1 MFLMK
6 TRQSRLLLWS
16 LGLWAGLSLF
26 AAPPVQPAAET
37 PELAGRQW
45 AQAWLDRARDRF
57 SLVHPVNLKGTPEEA
72 GFDFS
77 VEAQRFTKP
86 LVTGPLALVL
96 NLSAGYPY
104 PQSATDFQFWITRI
118 ANNTMRQRYQQI
130 MTDLTEHYQARG
142 YSQTRARL
150 LAEDLFHQKSAIY
163 YPLVHH
169 ASPNLGALGPK
180 DSRNPYGTSTL
191 ANSAADNYNLGLL
204 CQKVGN
210 HEQAA
215 QLFHQAAQT
224 GHAGAQAS
232 LAYLY
237 ETGQGVTKDVTQAV
251 SFYSQAARQGQAVA
265 QYNLGRIYQNGL
277 KDGRQQVPSNPKTA
291 EYYLQRAA
299 SQGVV
304 SAYHQLGVLYYN
316 LGVRLSSKHLTEEE
330 FKKWDT
336 DEDKVI
342 SPQENQYLRDAHDH
356 FLLASQQN
364 YGPSQ
369 HALGVMYLQGYGVP
383 ADASQ
388 SVHWLQQAVKHPQP
402 DSYYNLAQLY
412 EQGRGTK
419 RNLARAF
426 LLYRQAAR
434 MSHAP
439 SQYNVGL
446 FYYQGRRAGTLI
458 SQKVPES
465 FVANHPYLIDDMIAL
480 DPQRHAVL
488 EQATA
493 LYRPAQPEE
502 ALRTLD
508 LFVADEHVQLIVSVL
523 KSMLPAEVDVSDSIL
538 APLGGDDPVQASAW
552 WTLAA
557 EQNQPAAQ
565 QGLELVNR
573 VLTREQV
580 HFAKAIA
587 TTEKKRMNLPSPT
600 LPLGQSPTALAFAPA
615 DWGTGFFV
623 SKDGFVI
630 AGKHLL
636 QSGNRFQ
643 VTTENG
649 TFPAQVVY
657 VPGDMDQYLLLK
669 IQGDYDFPA
678 LSLHSSHGTRLNDPV
693 NVLGYQL
700 PETSEQS
707 QPRPAKADTAIHGI
721 LGAQADPRF
730 FTLRTPVLGD
740 RILMQFERYLDDA
753 SSLNQSFANTPEAQE
768 RLFRL
773 QTTSIER
780 LRGALR
786 ASHVLLGAADLSI
799 GYQLKEALWYD
810 GVHHQWLKQPDAQQR
825 ARHYPAQSWVALD
838 LRHIHVAPPEGS
850 VETNQALVR
859 LSAVPGMW
867 QRGKTLSRLYEVAE
881 ELLTKPVPGK
891 QARTQLESIIQDA
904 KFSVLKRTAGFR
916 GAALLNRQ
924 GQAIGLFFPGS
935 HRRSPDVFKNFNS
948 YHRYMLKSDHLLSF
962 LKRSAKV
969 AYQTEPIELP
979 KLAAAGPVPMDRE
992 AYWLAKAQAS
1002 MVLVQVSAGQPVAA
1016 KGGPQ

>member
-1 MFLMK
+1 MV
-6 TRQSRLLLWS
+6 LLWS
-16 LGLWAGLSLF
+16 LSFWAGMALF
-26 AAPPVQPAAET
+26 AAPPVEQQEVQ
-37 PELAGRQW
+37 GQQW
-45 AQAWLDRARDRF
+45 AEQWLKQARKRF
-57 SLVHPVNLKGTPEEA
+57 NPTQSVHLKSTAEA
-72 GFDFS
+72 ADF
-77 VEAQRFTKP
+77 VFPTEVKRFTKP

-96 NLSAGYPY
+96 NLSAGYPQ
-104 PQSATDFQFWITRI
+104 PQNSTDFQFWITRI
-118 ANNTMRQRYQQI
+118 ANDAMRQRYRQI
-130 MTDLTEHYQARG
+130 MADLTAHYQSRG
-142 YSQTRARL
+142 YSETRARL

-169 ASPNLGALGPK
+169 AAPNLGALGPK
-180 DSRNPYGTSTL
+180 DSRNPYGSSTL
-191 ANSAADNYNLGLL
+191 VNSAADNYNLGLI

-210 HEQAA
+210 HQQAA
-215 QLFHQAAQT
+215 QLFHQAALT
-224 GHAGAQAS
+224 GHAPAQAS

-237 ETGQGVTKDVTQAV
+237 ETGQGVAKDAAQAIT
-251 SFYSQAARQGQAVA
+251 FYTQAARQGHAVA

-277 KDGRQQVPSNPKTA
+277 DDGRQQIPANPQTA

-299 SQGVV
+299 TQGVV

-316 LGVRLSSKHLTEEE
+316 LGLRLTANSLTEEE

-336 DEDKVI
+336 NEDQVI
-342 SPQENQYLRDAHDH
+342 SPQENRYLRDAHDH
-356 FLLASQQN
+356 FLLASQQH

-369 HALGVMYLQGYGVP
+369 HALGVMYLQGYGVT
-383 ADASQ
+383 ADATRA
-388 SVHWLQQAVKHPQP
+388 VHWLKQAAQHPQP

-412 EQGRGTK
+412 EQGRGTEQ
-419 RNLARAF
+419 NLARAF

-446 FYYQGRRAGTLI
+446 FYYQGRRAGTLV

-465 FVANHPYLIDDMIAL
+465 FAVKHPHLIDDMVAK
-480 DPQRHAVL
+480 DPQRHAIL

-508 LFVADEHVQLIVSVL
+508 LFVADEQVQLITSVL
-523 KSMLPAEVDVSDSIL
+523 KSMLPHDFELTEPVVS
-538 APLGGDDPVQASAW
+538 PLGGDDPVQASAW

-565 QGLELVNR
+565 QGLVLVNR

-587 TTEKKRMNLPSPT
+587 GTEKKRMNLPAPT
-600 LPLGQSPTALAFAPA
+600 LPLGQSAAALAFAPA

-623 SKDGFVI
+623 SKDGYVI

-636 QSGNRFQ
+636 QSGSRFQ

-669 IQGDYDFPA
+669 IQGEYEFPA

-693 NVLGYQL
+693 KVLGYQL
-700 PETSEQS
+700 PESSEQS
-707 QPRPAKADTAIHGI
+707 QPRPAKADTVIQGI

-730 FTLRTPVLGD
+730 FTLRSPVLGD
-740 RILMQFERYLDDA
+740 RLLLQFDRYLDDA
-753 SSLNQSFANTPEAQE
+753 QSLNQSAANSPEAQK
-768 RLFRL
+768 LL
-773 QTTSIER
+773 HQTQTTTVER

-786 ASHVLLGAADLSI
+786 ATHVLLGTADLSI

-810 GVHHQWLKQPDAQQR
+810 GVLHQWLKEPDEQQQIR
-825 ARHYPAQSWVALD
+825 ARLHPVGSWVKLD
-838 LRHIHVAPPEGS
+838 LKTIRVAPPEGS
-850 VETNQALVR
+850 VEANQALVR
-859 LSAVPGMW
+859 LSVVPGMW
-867 QRGKTLSRLYEVAE
+867 QRGESTNRLYEAAE
-881 ELLTKPVPGK
+881 ALLTEPIPGN
-891 QARTQLESIIQDA
+891 QTRTQLESIIQDA
-904 KFSVLKRTAGFR
+904 HFTRLKRTAGFR

-935 HRRSPDVFKNFNS
+935 HRRAPDVFQNFNS

-962 LKRSAKV
+962 LKRTDKV
-969 AYQTEPIELP
+969 AFQTEPVALP
-979 KLAAAGPVPMDRE
+979 KLASTAGTIDPE

-1016 KGGPQ
+1016 KGGSQ

>member
-6 TRQSRLLLWS
+6 TRQPRLLLWC
-16 LGLWAGLSLF
+16 LGFWTGMALF
-26 AAPPVQPAAET
+26 AAPPALPTAAT
-37 PELAGRQW
+37 PEFAGRQW
-45 AQAWLDRARDRF
+45 AQAWLEQARNRYNP
-57 SLVHPVNLKGTPEEA
+57 VQPVNLKSTPEEA
-72 GFDFS
+72 EFDFT
-77 VEAQRFTKP
+77 VESQRFTKP

-104 PQSATDFQFWITRI
+104 PQSSTDFQFWITRI
-118 ANNTMRQRYQQI
+118 ANDAMRQRYQRI
-130 MTDLTEHYQARG
+130 MTDLTEHYKTRG

-215 QLFHQAAQT
+215 QLFHQAALT

-237 ETGQGVTKDVTQAV
+237 ETGQGVAKDAAQAV
-251 SFYSQAARQGQAVA
+251 SFYTQAARQGQAVA

-277 KDGRQQVPSNPKTA
+277 DDGRQQVPANPQTA
-291 EYYLQRAA
+291 EYYLQQAA

-316 LGVRLSSKHLTEEE
+316 FGLRLTAKSLTEEE
-330 FKKWDT
+330 FKQWDT
-336 DEDKVI
+336 NENQVI
-342 SPQENQYLRDAHDH
+342 SLQENQYLRDAHDH
-356 FLLASQQN
+356 FLLASQQH

-383 ADASQ
+383 ADATRA
-388 SVHWLQQAVKHPQP
+388 VHWLQQAANHPQP

-412 EQGRGTK
+412 EQGQGTK

-446 FYYQGRRAGTLI
+446 FYYQGRRAGTLV

-465 FVANHPYLIDDMIAL
+465 FAAKHPRLIDDMVAL
-480 DPQRHAVL
+480 NPQRHAIL

-523 KSMLPAEVDVSDSIL
+523 KSMLPAEVGVSEPIL

-565 QGLELVNR
+565 QGLGLVNR

-587 TTEKKRMNLPSPT
+587 TAEKKRMNLPSPT
-600 LPLGQSPTALAFAPA
+600 LPLGQSATALAFAPA

-623 SKDGFVI
+623 SKDGYVI

-693 NVLGYQL
+693 KVLGYQL
-700 PETSEQS
+700 PETSKQS
-707 QPRPAKADTAIHGI
+707 QPRPAKADTAIHSI

-730 FTLRTPVLGD
+730 FTLRAPVLGD
-740 RILMQFERYLDDA
+740 RMLMQFEKYLDDA
-753 SSLNQSFANTPEAQE
+753 SSENQSFANTPESQE
-768 RLFRL
+768 LLFRL
-773 QTTSIER
+773 QTTSVER

-810 GVHHQWLKQPDAQQR
+810 GVNHQWLTEPDTQQR

-838 LRHIHVAPPEGS
+838 LRHIHVAPPVS
-850 VETNQALVR
+850 RVEANQALVR

-867 QRGKTLSRLYEVAE
+867 QRGKTLSRFYEAAE
-881 ELLTKPVPGK
+881 ELLTKPIPGNK
-891 QARTQLESIIQDA
+891 ARTQLESTIQDA

-935 HRRSPDVFKNFNS
+935 HRRSPDVFQNFNS
-948 YHRYMLKSDHLLSF
+948 YHRYILKSDHLLSF

-969 AYQTEPIELP
+969 TYQTEPIELP
-979 KLAAAGPVPMDRE
+979 KLASTGPVPMDRE

-1002 MVLVQVSAGQPVAA
+1002 MVLVQVSAGQPLTA
-1016 KGGPQ
+1016 KGGSQ